1 MNQEAFSQEANTES
15 TPMKKKRKWLKG
27 LIIAVPSAALAAVLV
42 LLLVSGIGFL
52 RRIGGGEFV
61 WPGDPRPDVPPIAV
75 NTRNLSGFA
84 ADALYLVQMV
94 ERAHPIFIV
103 EGFLPENYAAVRD
116 AFIYEAKGFTTRSE
130 FILAA
135 YRYTATLQDGHMT
148 GFNLFAPNYLART
161 YPGMLQI
168 DWGVHDGRLFLHDE
182 NGRTGTEVTSIG
194 GAPIAL
200 VWELIDEHFFH
211 ENAIYRDWNLA
222 LYSRYSAIIE
232 LAGGKIEDGRIVV
245 TLESHDGTAEMERRF
260 QMPQPMAAFT
270 RLEEVAAGMDF
281 IIRDEMIGDDIF
293 FIDLRIFVLG
303 DHIDETAARIEQ
315 AIENGLRKFIVD
327 LRDNGGGTSWV
338 GTRLLRAMGISVP
351 RVGVIRRFS
360 PLMID
365 ESRYLGVM
373 PALAVPMLR
382 GLTLFAD
389 GMRSEPCTCSVSN
402 ANEVFVSILTNNG
415 TYSAATMMAY
425 WVQDSGF
432 GNIVGA
438 PSLNAP
444 SSFGDMLF
452 FNLPYTGLQARV
464 SHARFL
470 RPDAN
475 ADQSVLWPDIMVD
488 PADALEAAIEYL
500 RGRTEYTGI

>member
-1 MNQEAFSQEANTES
+1 VNQEAFSQEANTES

-27 LIIAVPSAALAAVLV
+27 LIIAVPSAALVATLV
-42 LLLVSGIGFL
+42 LLLVSGFGFL
-52 RRIGGGEFV
+52 RLIGGGEFV

-116 AFIYEAKGFTTRSE
+116 AFIYEAKGFTRRSE
-130 FILAA
+130 FVLAA
-135 YRYTATLQDGHMT
+135 YRYVATLQDGHMA

-168 DWGVHDGRLFLHDE
+168 AWRVHDGRLFLYDE
-182 NGRTGTEVTSIG
+182 NGRTNIEVISIG
-194 GAPIAL
+194 GAPLAL
-200 VWELIDEHFFH
+200 VWEMIDTHFFH

-222 LYSRYSAIIE
+222 NYSRYSAMIE
-232 LAGGKIEDGRIVV
+232 LAGGKIEDGRTSV
-245 TLESHDGTAEMERRF
+245 TLESYGGIEGIERCF
-260 QMPQPMAAFT
+260 QMPQPGAVFT
-270 RLEEVAAGMDF
+270 TLEDMAAGMCF

-293 FIDLRIFVLG
+293 FIDLRTFVLG
-303 DHIDETAARIEQ
+303 YHINETAARIEQ

-327 LRDNGGGTSWV
+327 LRDNGGGNSRA
-338 GTRLLRAMGISVP
+338 GQQLLEAMGIGVP
-351 RVGVIRRFS
+351 RGGGVRRLS

-365 ESRYLGVM
+365 VWRDFGVI
-373 PALAVPMLR
+373 PPLAVPMLR

-389 GMRSEPCTCSVSN
+389 GMRGEPSTRSVN
-402 ANEVFVSILTNNG
+402 ANDAFVSILTNNG
-415 TYSAATMMAY
+415 TYSSAMMMAY
-425 WVQDSGF
+425 WVQDGGF

-438 PSLNAP
+438 PSINAP

-464 SHARFL
+464 SHALFL

>member
-1 MNQEAFSQEANTES
+1 LYTLCYTMS
-15 TPMKKKRKWLKG
+15 MKNKRKWLKG
-27 LIIAVPSAALAAVLV
+27 LIIAVPAATLV
-42 LLLVSGIGFL
+42 LLLVSGFGFL
-52 RRIGGGEFV
+52 QLIGGGEFV

-84 ADALYLVQMV
+84 ADALHLVQTV

-130 FILAA
+130 FVLAA

-168 DWGVHDGRLFLHDE
+168 AWGVHDGRLFLHDG
-182 NGRTGTEVTSIG
+182 NGRTNIEVISIG
-194 GAPIAL
+194 GAPLAL
-200 VWELIDEHFFH
+200 VWEMIDTHFFH

-232 LAGGKIEDGRIVV
+232 LAGGKIENGRTFV
-245 TLESHDGTAEMERRF
+245 TLEGHPGIEGIERCF
-260 QMPQPMAAFT
+260 QMPQPRAVFT
-270 RLEEVAAGMDF
+270 RLEDMAAGMDF

-293 FIDLRIFVLG
+293 FIDLRTFVLG
-303 DHIDETAARIEQ
+303 CHINETAARIEQ
-315 AIENGLRKFIVD
+315 AIENGVRKFIVD
-327 LRDNGGGTSWV
+327 LRDNGGGDSRA
-338 GTRLLRAMGISVP
+338 GQRLLEAMGISVP
-351 RVGVIRRFS
+351 RGGGVRRLS

-365 ESRYLGVM
+365 ELRYLGVM
-373 PALAVPMLR
+373 PALAVPVMR
-382 GLTLFAD
+382 GLAFFAD
-389 GMRSEPCTCSVSN
+389 GMRSEPCTLSVN
-402 ANEVFVSILTNNG
+402 PNEVFVSILTNNR
-415 TYSAATMMAY
+415 TYSSATMMAY
-425 WVQDSGF
+425 WAQDGGF

-464 SHARFL
+464 SHALFL

-500 RGRTEYTGI
+500 RGRGK